1 MVRFHLA
8 GNPVSHS
15 EFLSDELK
23 IFTAGTEGAT
33 IEIERL
39 KQYSK
44 VCDSRQTMRSCIK
57 KADKLLF
64 GSYPPPPTPLLYF
77 SDSPSC
83 LPFAHLLSSFLVE
96 LEQQEWSLCLSSP
109 LNFVNLLW
117 LFRYFGRIVMKEV
130 PLVNLF
136 KKWNSETWKFSSFAE
151 RLKKNRL
158 LFHTEYEI
166 PIVGNN
172 PKISLNI
179 KWRWLFSYVG
189 VLAEARVHL
198 KSDCS
203 LFLLTLVIFFYVS
216 SQNLV

>member
-44 VCDSRQTMRSCIK
+44 VCDSRQTMSSCIK
-57 KADKLLF
+57 KAEKLLF
-64 GSYPPPPTPLLYF
+64 GSYPPPPLLYF

-96 LEQQEWSLCLSSP
+96 LEEQEWSLCLSSP
-109 LNFVNLLW
+109 LNFGNLLL

-151 RLKKNRL
+151 RLKKESSLVSYRVWDSNSRELSKNILKHQVEMAIL
-158 LFHTEYEI
+158 L
-166 PIVGNN
+166 
-172 PKISLNI
+172 
-179 KWRWLFSYVG
+179 RWCFGWS
-189 VLAEARVHL
+189 
-198 KSDCS
+198 KSS
-203 LFLLTLVIFFYVS
+203 P
-216 SQNLV
+216 

>member
-44 VCDSRQTMRSCIK
+44 VCDSRQTMSSCINREV
-57 KADKLLF
+57 AFWKL
-64 GSYPPPPTPLLYF
+64 PPPPHPLLYF

-96 LEQQEWSLCLSSP
+96 LEQQERSLCLSSP

-151 RLKKNRL
+151 RLKK
-158 LFHTEYEI
+158 ES
-166 PIVGNN
+166 
-172 PKISLNI
+172 SLV
-179 KWRWLFSYVG
+179 SY
-189 VLAEARVHL
+189 RVWD
-198 KSDCS
+198 SNS
-203 LFLLTLVIFFYVS
+203 RE
-216 SQNLV
+216 

>member
-1 MVRFHLA
+1 M
-8 GNPVSHS
+8 
-15 EFLSDELK
+15 
-23 IFTAGTEGAT
+23 
-33 IEIERL
+33 
-39 KQYSK
+39 
-44 VCDSRQTMRSCIK
+44 
-57 KADKLLF
+57 
-64 GSYPPPPTPLLYF
+64 
-77 SDSPSC
+77 
-83 LPFAHLLSSFLVE
+83 
-96 LEQQEWSLCLSSP
+96 
-109 LNFVNLLW
+109 NLLL

>member
-44 VCDSRQTMRSCIK
+44 VCGSRQTMSSCIK
-57 KADKLLF
+57 KAEKLLF
-64 GSYPPPPTPLLYF
+64 GSYPPP
-77 SDSPSC
+77 
-83 LPFAHLLSSFLVE
+83 
-96 LEQQEWSLCLSSP
+96 SSP
-109 LNFVNLLW
+109 LLFWLSLLSAFCPPSLVFSCW
-117 LFRYFGRIVMKEV
+117 TRATGVKSLSFKSSQFRELLLLFRYFGRIVMKEV

-151 RLKKNRL
+151 RLKK
-158 LFHTEYEI
+158 ES
-166 PIVGNN
+166 
-172 PKISLNI
+172 SLV
-179 KWRWLFSYVG
+179 SYSVWDSNSR
-189 VLAEARVHL
+189 E
-198 KSDCS
+198 
-203 LFLLTLVIFFYVS
+203 
-216 SQNLV
+216 

>member
-1 MVRFHLA
+1 M
-8 GNPVSHS
+8 S
-15 EFLSDELK
+15 
-23 IFTAGTEGAT
+23 
-33 IEIERL
+33 
-39 KQYSK
+39 
-44 VCDSRQTMRSCIK
+44 SCIK

-64 GSYPPPPTPLLYF
+64 GSYPPPTPLLYF

>member
-44 VCDSRQTMRSCIK
+44 VCDSRQTMSSCIK
-57 KADKLLF
+57 KAEKLLF
-64 GSYPPPPTPLLYF
+64 GSYPPSSPLLYF

-96 LEQQEWSLCLSSP
+96 LEEQEWSLCLSSP
-109 LNFVNLLW
+109 LNFVNLLL

-151 RLKKNRL
+151 RLKKESSLVSYRVWDSNCRELSKNILKHQVEMAIL
-158 LFHTEYEI
+158 L
-166 PIVGNN
+166 
-172 PKISLNI
+172 
-179 KWRWLFSYVG
+179 RWCFGWS
-189 VLAEARVHL
+189 
-198 KSDCS
+198 KSS
-203 LFLLTLVIFFYVS
+203 P
-216 SQNLV
+216 

>member
-1 MVRFHLA
+1 MEPLEKAIHYYTVSNGTFCFVLSEWSVHENVQHECTVWGNYLCFQTMVRFHLA

-44 VCDSRQTMRSCIK
+44 VCDSRQTMSSCIK
-57 KADKLLF
+57 KAEKLLF

-83 LPFAHLLSSFLVE
+83 LPFVHLLSSFLVE

-151 RLKKNRL
+151 RLKK
-158 LFHTEYEI
+158 ES
-166 PIVGNN
+166 
-172 PKISLNI
+172 SLV
-179 KWRWLFSYVG
+179 SY
-189 VLAEARVHL
+189 RVWD
-198 KSDCS
+198 SNS
-203 LFLLTLVIFFYVS
+203 RE
-216 SQNLV
+216 

>member
-44 VCDSRQTMRSCIK
+44 VCDSRQTMSSCIK
-57 KADKLLF
+57 KAEKLLF
-64 GSYPPPPTPLLYF
+64 GSYPPPSSPLLF
-77 SDSPSC
+77 WLSLLSA
-83 LPFAHLLSSFLVE
+83 FAHLLSSFLVE
-96 LEQQEWSLCLSSP
+96 LEEQEWSLCLSSP
-109 LNFVNLLW
+109 LNFVNLLL

-166 PIVGNN
+166 PIVGNY

-198 KSDCS
+198 KPDCS

>member
-8 GNPVSHS
+8 CNPVSHS

-44 VCDSRQTMRSCIK
+44 VCDSRQTMSSCIK
-57 KADKLLF
+57 KAEKLLF
-64 GSYPPPPTPLLYF
+64 GSYPPPPLLYF

-96 LEQQEWSLCLSSP
+96 LEEQEWSLCLSSP
-109 LNFVNLLW
+109 LNFVNLLL

-151 RLKKNRL
+151 RLKKESSLVSYRVWDSNSRELSKNILKHQVEMAIL
-158 LFHTEYEI
+158 L
-166 PIVGNN
+166 
-172 PKISLNI
+172 
-179 KWRWLFSYVG
+179 RWCFGWS
-189 VLAEARVHL
+189 
-198 KSDCS
+198 KSS
-203 LFLLTLVIFFYVS
+203 P
-216 SQNLV
+216 